1 MGSGEFS
8 SVFHIELKCKKIEL
22 NIGMPY
28 AIGDL
33 PKHRNKAKVPL
44 FQLNTK

>member
-8 SVFHIELKCKKIEL
+8 SVFHIEIKCKKIEL
-22 NIGMPY
+22 NIGIAY

-33 PKHRNKAKVPL
+33 PKHRNIK
-44 FQLNTK
+44 